1 MGSNTALALLSL
13 LIAGY
18 GLYTPRRDEQ
28 PGPRIGSLS
37 TNDSPKRSR
46 PFVSITDQSRHRTE
60 GRGAPMLRYR
70 FERPQ
75 DGSLHGQGDTS
86 SAGWSQA
93 RRGSHVPVV
102 TPSRASQ
109 RRSHLI
115 VF

>member
-1 MGSNTALALLSL
+1 MGGYTALALLSL

-18 GLYTPRRDEQ
+18 ALYTALRDKQ
-28 PGPRIGSLS
+28 PGPRIGSLNTS
-37 TNDSPKRSR
+37 DSPKGSR
-46 PFVSITDQSRHRTE
+46 PLISITNQSGHRTE
-60 GRGAPMLRYR
+60 VRGSPMLGYR

-75 DGSLHGQGDTS
+75 DVSLLGQGDTS
-86 SAGWSQA
+86 SGWSKA

-115 VF
+115 AS